1 MPAWFV
7 CLRRGAAGTMTAPA
21 ALPGRGSTGAGR
33 V

>member
-7 CLRRGAAGTMTAPA
+7 CLRGAAGTMTARA
-21 ALPGRGSTGAGR
+21 ALPVGGFTGVGR